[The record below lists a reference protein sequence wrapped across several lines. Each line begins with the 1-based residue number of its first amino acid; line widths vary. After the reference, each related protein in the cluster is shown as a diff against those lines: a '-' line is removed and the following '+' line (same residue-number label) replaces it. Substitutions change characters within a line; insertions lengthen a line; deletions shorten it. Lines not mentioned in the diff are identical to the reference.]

1 MRRRP
6 EIKYSMSQVPTLCWL
21 LILGMGPAFAS
32 LSVLRADEKHHDDP
46 EWCDAMA
53 AVHARFKG
61 QRGTFA
67 HFGDSI
73 TLSMAFWSPLQDEP
87 QDLSPTAARS
97 YRRVKDYMS
106 ADCWSKWK
114 GPEYGNESS
123 MTIRWAHHNID
134 DWLKRLDPE
143 VALIMFG
150 TNDLRQVELAEYKRK
165 MGEVVRRC
173 LKNGTIVI
181 LNTIPPRSGMLKES
195 RMYAE
200 AAAAVAREEQVPL
213 VDYFGEILRRR
224 PDDWDGTLQK
234 FSGVPGDDYQVPTL
248 ISRDG
253 VHPSNPRSYVA
264 KFSPEALNNNG
275 YGLRSYLVLLAYS
288 RVIERV
294 LDPKASAK

>member
-1 MRRRP
+1 MQWPQTLRRV
-6 EIKYSMSQVPTLCWL
+6 IISGIGL
-21 LILGMGPAFAS
+21 AFAD
-32 LSVLRADEKHHDDP
+32 LAVLRADENRREDP
-46 EWCDAMA
+46 DWGDAMA

-61 QRGTFA
+61 ERGTFA

-73 TLSMAFWSPLQDEP
+73 TVSMAFWSPLRDEP
-87 QDLSPTAARS
+87 KDLSPAASRS

-114 GPEYGNESS
+114 GPEYGNESA
-123 MTIRWAHHNID
+123 MTIRWAHQNID
-134 DWLKRLDPE
+134 GWLKRLNPE

-150 TNDLRQVELAEYKRK
+150 TNDLRQVELEEYKQK

-181 LNTIPPRSGMLKES
+181 LNTIPPRSGLLKES

-200 AAAAVAREEQVPL
+200 AAAAIAREERVPL
-213 VDYFGEILRRR
+213 VDYFGEVLRRR
-224 PDDWDGTLQK
+224 PDDWDGSLKK
-234 FSGVPGDDYQVPTL
+234 FVAEPGDDYQVPTL

-253 VHPSNPRSYVA
+253 VHPSYPRLYSA
-264 KFSPEALNNNG
+264 RFSQEALNNNG

-288 RVIERV
+288 QVIERV
-294 LDPKASAK
+294 LDPKSRAK

>member
-1 MRRRP
+1 MHREQR
-6 EIKYSMSQVPTLCWL
+6 LCWA
-21 LILGMGPAFAS
+21 IICGMGPAFAG
-32 LSVLRADEKHHDDP
+32 LPTVRADEKQREDP
-46 EWCDAMA
+46 DWGDAMA
-53 AVHARFKG
+53 AVHARFEG

-73 TLSMAFWSPLQDEP
+73 TVSMAFWSPLRDEP
-87 QDLSPTAARS
+87 KDMPPAAARA

-114 GPEYGNESS
+114 GAEFGNEGS
-123 MTIRWAHHNID
+123 MTIRWAHQNID
-134 DWLKRLDPE
+134 VWLKRLNPE

-150 TNDLRQVELAEYKRK
+150 TNDLRQVELEEYKQKTR
-165 MGEVVRRC
+165 EVVRRC

-200 AAAAVAREEQVPL
+200 AAAAIAREEQVPL
-213 VDYFGEILRRR
+213 VDYFVEVFRRR
-224 PDDWDGTLQK
+224 PDDWDGTLKK
-234 FSGVPGDDYQVPTL
+234 FGDVPGDEYQVPTL

-264 KFSPEALNNNG
+264 NFSQEALNSNG
-275 YGLRSYLVLLAYS
+275 YGLRSYLVLLIYS
-288 RVIERV
+288 RVIEHV
-294 LDPKASAK
+294 LDPKAKAQHEPKES